1 METISINY
9 LLTAK
14 QEYEKKL
21 ISILQDYIYAFYNN
35 LYQESVSLCH
45 EENNPANILMVYQN
59 KIERVSRWTVKTKNN
74 FYVNFVKKTGCDY
87 FSDLVKIIFI
97 TQIKILTLLGH
108 DKEKI
113 RIKLPIVGD
122 FIYNILLDCGRNIWQ
137 LPYLFN
143 SINYKSDILNII
155 EKSIINVIQDSIP
168 MEKLI
173 NSCNIDEYDNV
184 QENKKIKTDLKNITL
199 SNNNTESS
207 PQDNENDKSVE
218 NESKKVSFS
227 NDLTETI
234 PENIKPVNIDTLE
247 LNNDYKRELEEFFIN
262 NKHMNP
268 TNLNEIDISSLNKNI
283 KIDDN
288 LTEKNQDPIIPNI
301 IPEKVKNIVIEES
314 IPEKT
319 DEELKVTKVDE
330 EETVVED
337 SKTEEKVDVDKETE
351 KKVDEETVVE
361 DSKTE
366 EKEESKETEKEDGI
380 EVENKTEENLAE
392 ESKTEEKEDENL
404 AEESK
409 KVEETQQESFADLL
423 TDIDEI
429 NLDSILQENKKS
441 KKPTLNL
448 KSKFSFF

>member
-21 ISILQDYIYAFYNN
+21 INILQNYIYAFYNN

-59 KIERVSRWTVKTKNN
+59 KIEKISKWTVKTKNN

-97 TQIKILTLLGH
+97 THIKILTLLGH

-143 SINYKSDILNII
+143 SINYKAEILNII
-155 EKSIINVIQDSIP
+155 EKSILNIIQDSIP
-168 MEKLI
+168 IEKLI

-199 SNNNTESS
+199 SNNNTETI
-207 PQDNENDKSVE
+207 PQNDNNDNDNNNIIS

-227 NDLTETI
+227 NDLIETI
-234 PENIKPVNIDTLE
+234 PDNIKPVNIDTLN
-247 LNNDYKRELEEFFIN
+247 LNNDYKREIEEFFIN

-268 TNLNEIDISSLNKNI
+268 TNLNEIDISFLNKNI
-283 KIDDN
+283 TNDNDNDNNNN
-288 LTEKNQDPIIPNI
+288 LTEKNQDPVIPN
-301 IPEKVKNIVIEES
+301 V

-319 DEELKVTKVDE
+319 NEEDLKVDE
-330 EETVVED
+330 KVDIDNKINVKLEEDVVEE
-337 SKTEEKVDVDKETE
+337 SKTEEKVDVEDNKIEEKLEEKVNEELIVNDDEEKLDVEKETE
-351 KKVDEETVVE
+351 DN
-361 DSKTE
+361 KTE
-366 EKEESKETEKEDGI
+366 EK
-380 EVENKTEENLAE
+380 
-392 ESKTEEKEDENL
+392 
-404 AEESK
+404 
-409 KVEETQQESFADLL
+409 TQQESFADLL

-429 NLDSILQENKKS
+429 NLDSILQENTKN